1 MRTKDGS
8 GKELASRPAHVL
20 QTQLQWRGPMGLNAR
35 ISATHTGRQYAIGM
49 GMAGNKL
56 PAYTT
61 FNLGLGQQVNK
72 NLSWN
77 LGLENTRSITP
88 SNRCT
93 AAIMQLRT

>member
-1 MRTKDGS
+1 
-8 GKELASRPAHVL
+8 
-20 QTQLQWRGPMGLNAR
+20 MGLNAR

-77 LGLENTRSITP
+77 LGLENAGDLRLADKSDAFGFALRGRTV
-88 SNRCT
+88 T
-93 AAIMQLRT
+93 ASVRVDF